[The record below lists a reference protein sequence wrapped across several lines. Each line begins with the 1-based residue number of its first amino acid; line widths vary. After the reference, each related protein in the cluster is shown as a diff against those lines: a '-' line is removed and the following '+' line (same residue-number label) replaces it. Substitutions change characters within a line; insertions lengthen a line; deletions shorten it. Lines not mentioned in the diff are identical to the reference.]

1 MSAPS
6 TANRSKAGLID
17 MVTSDPKKEKIQLR
31 PDGWERFD
39 RAVTA
44 AVKSGP
50 KHRGAKKAA
59 KSPNKSDKKISNTR
73 KK

>member
-1 MSAPS
+1 MA
-6 TANRSKAGLID
+6 K
-17 MVTSDPKKEKIQLR
+17 SDPKKELELR

-50 KHRGAKKAA
+50 KHRVAKKAKA
-59 KSPNKSDKKISNTR
+59 KVKRAKTK
-73 KK
+73 

>member
-1 MSAPS
+1 MAK
-6 TANRSKAGLID
+6 T
-17 MVTSDPKKEKIQLR
+17 DPKKELELR

-50 KHRGAKKAA
+50 KHRVGEKKKKTARKTLAKKPQ
-59 KSPNKSDKKISNTR
+59 S
-73 KK
+73 

>member
-1 MSAPS
+1 MVMAKS
-6 TANRSKAGLID
+6 SKDL
-17 MVTSDPKKEKIQLR
+17 ELR

-50 KHRGAKKAA
+50 KHRVGEKKLKPRKRKKAMETA
-59 KSPNKSDKKISNTR
+59 GK
-73 KK
+73 

>member
-1 MSAPS
+1 
-6 TANRSKAGLID
+6 
-17 MVTSDPKKEKIQLR
+17 MVMAKSDPKKDLELR

-50 KHRGAKKAA
+50 KHRAKPHSEMKGGKKAKK
-59 KSPNKSDKKISNTR
+59 KTVTKK
-73 KK
+73 KV

>member
-1 MSAPS
+1 MAKP
-6 TANRSKAGLID
+6 
-17 MVTSDPKKEKIQLR
+17 DPKSEKVELR

-50 KHRGAKKAA
+50 KHRVAEKKKKPTKPLP
-59 KSPNKSDKKISNTR
+59 KSPKNKSK
-73 KK
+73 